1 MPRME
6 KLARDKHSSLFCI
19 FVSDTKK
26 QHFHDIMTTGKCY
39 KTFYICNLRMF
50 VVSLFCVF
58 VSDAKKKHFD
68 DMVTWIV
75 DTNEGSL
82 DLTVDVSHSITI
94 EMLQRLRE

>member
-1 MPRME
+1 
-6 KLARDKHSSLFCI
+6 
-19 FVSDTKK
+19 
-26 QHFHDIMTTGKCY
+26 
-39 KTFYICNLRMF
+39 MF
-50 VVSLFCVF
+50 IVSLFFASSSVTL
-58 VSDAKKKHFD
+58 KKHFD